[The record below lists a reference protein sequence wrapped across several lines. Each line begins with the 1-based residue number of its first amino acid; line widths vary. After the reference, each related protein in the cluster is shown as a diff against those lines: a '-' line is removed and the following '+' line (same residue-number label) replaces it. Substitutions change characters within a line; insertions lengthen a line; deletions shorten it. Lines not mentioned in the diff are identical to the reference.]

1 MFDADAIQRGKREQQ
16 EDDDIITRKI
26 KIRRIRK
33 RRRTVFPL
41 ELEKMNVFLDL
52 ESELEWWTQI
62 ICKDDNTKN
71 FLRFWKFVHVGK
83 SGRFGVSGNT
93 GGGKEDGHR

>member
-33 RRRTVFPL
+33 IRRTVFPL
-41 ELEKMNVFLDL
+41 ELEKMNVCLDL

-62 ICKDDNTKN
+62 ICKDDSTKN
-71 FLRFWKFVHVGK
+71 F
-83 SGRFGVSGNT
+83 
-93 GGGKEDGHR
+93 